1 MNAQPLDNDT
11 NGTVPLTRDARRAL
25 AAKVRHL
32 REEVVPELAALRQDP
47 QQDSRIED
55 EYH

>member
-25 AAKVRHL
+25 AAPFDSP
-32 REEVVPELAALRQDP
+32 PELISPARP
-47 QQDSRIED
+47 M
-55 EYH
+55 